1 MTRRG
6 HWTGT
11 STWTWTRPQRQD
23 KAPRTGLG
31 LRGFCVPC
39 PLDDVRWWCDCCH
52 TLYAYTETRQLSC
65 WNSDAL
71 KYNYWEM
78 CDCRLVSVY
87 VCAQHTHTH
96 TYCHIIRVCLCVCV
110 CHSVYTHRN
119 GTGSQAASISIMFGI
134 LCCLWMPTVEPALPC
149 PALPPLPILAHPLP
163 LPHNIIIYASK
174 MT

>member
-52 TLYAYTETRQLSC
+52 TLYAYAETRQLSC

-87 VCAQHTHTH
+87 VCAQHTHTLSH
-96 TYCHIIRVCLCVCV
+96 YSRVCV
-110 CHSVYTHRN
+110 CLFVTLCIRIAMARAVRQPLYRLCLVFC
-119 GTGSQAASISIMFGI
+119 AACGCQQSI
-134 LCCLWMPTVEPALPC
+134 LPC
-149 PALPPLPILAHPLP
+149 PALPCPLCPYWHIRYLCH
-163 LPHNIIIYASK
+163 ITS
-174 MT
+174 